1 MALLFLAAAVLYA
14 VLPATASAGSRIQ
27 LKAPAHAKVGR
38 PFDVTL
44 RVVGGAR
51 ISGFEAELHFD
62 TGAAEFASA
71 DYRRSE
77 LRKLLGSLHQ
87 LGPVELNDGV
97 ALGSYSCLT
106 ADCAPRGLKATI
118 KGAKGSF
125 VLARVRLTPRVAG
138 RLEIRL
144 GAVELV
150 ASDGT
155 RLAAPRGA
163 ISSTVGVGSAPRVH
177 VAPDTRST
185 RASFQAVAGAH
196 PRRDRRF
203 AGRRAGRD
211 RGRRFSGSLPATTA
225 LYVARRLS

>member
-1 MALLFLAAAVLYA
+1 MALLFVAAAVLFA

-77 LRKLLGSLHQ
+77 LRKLLGSLNQ
-87 LGPVELNDGV
+87 LGPVELRDGV

-155 RLAAPRGA
+155 PLPVSRASA
-163 ISSTVGVGSAPRVH
+163 SSTVRVGTGP
-177 VAPDTRST
+177 
-185 RASFQAVAGAH
+185 GI
-196 PRRDRRF
+196 
-203 AGRRAGRD
+203 
-211 RGRRFSGSLPATTA
+211 A
-225 LYVARRLS
+225 LGP